1 MPIIQLMKRLFG
13 TASEP
18 REGAAPREA
27 TVPEQ
32 AASPQEEPVLQ
43 RTPGPRESYGFREA
57 PSGRFG
63 RVRVGLVTIID
74 EEFAEA
80 QKVFGLEKRIP
91 GTGYFVA
98 GEGEGFWDVALVQA
112 TDRSNVPIVTDVSN
126 FMEDLRP
133 QVLILVG
140 IAGGLCTNGKGR
152 DGIAPGDVV
161 IADQVRYVEFLKI
174 ADKKKRMRS
183 YAIDHPSVP
192 LRRNVAMPLS
202 KLFKVSENVAS
213 PPPAV
218 CASKVH
224 IGEIVSSE
232 KVMGDAED
240 AVQAEL
246 LEPFEKAIAVDM
258 ESIGMA
264 RAVCEGRSSFWYHP
278 RYAIIRGISDLVAA
292 EENDEQ
298 RAEWKPFAAHVAA
311 VVAKEY
317 VRMLPEDSQP

>member
-1 MPIIQLMKRLFG
+1 MPIIDLMKRLFG
-13 TASEP
+13 MESAPRDGAEAREAILPEEVPVPQEAPRP
-18 REGAAPREA
+18 REPDGR
-27 TVPEQ
+27 
-32 AASPQEEPVLQ
+32 
-43 RTPGPRESYGFREA
+43 REA

-74 EEFAEA
+74 EEFAET
-80 QKVFGLEKRIP
+80 QKVFGLGTQIP

-98 GEGEGFWDVALVQA
+98 CGGEGFWDVALVQA

-140 IAGGLCTNGKGR
+140 IAGGMCTNGRGR

-174 ADKKKRMRS
+174 ADSEKRMRS

-202 KLFKVSENVAS
+202 KLFKVSENVVSSS
-213 PPPAV
+213 PAA

-240 AVQAEL
+240 PVQVEL
-246 LEPFEKAIAVDM
+246 LAPFEKAIAVDM

-317 VRMLPEDSQP
+317 VRMLPEDPQP